1 MIPFDRYTTFSTCV
15 IHLLFVVVIYIT
27 LLVFKPLMKKKCTC
41 VTVITK
47 TWWRFQ
53 TGIPECLQIQP
64 DFESDSPNAFRLLS
78 SGDHRGHSET
88 RVRVSSHRKSSHVS
102 CQGNCTMSPV
112 TRNWYSFCFA
122 SNTKSCCREKFAKD
136 FSRKGSTLK
145 KWRKTSMTCQK
156 EWKCPLLI
164 QECSKKSFET
174 KNVLFDS
181 WSCSWC
187 CSSRFSVWFQAT
199 LLAYV
204 VRYKT
209 RLLKE

>member
-156 EWKCPLLI
+156 EWKCPL
-164 QECSKKSFET
+164 CWFRS
-174 KNVLFDS
+174 VLRKVLKRKTF
-181 WSCSWC
+181 CLTPG
-187 CSSRFSVWFQAT
+187 R
-199 LLAYV
+199 
-204 VRYKT
+204 VRGVALPGFPFGFKRRYWHT
-209 RLLKE
+209 